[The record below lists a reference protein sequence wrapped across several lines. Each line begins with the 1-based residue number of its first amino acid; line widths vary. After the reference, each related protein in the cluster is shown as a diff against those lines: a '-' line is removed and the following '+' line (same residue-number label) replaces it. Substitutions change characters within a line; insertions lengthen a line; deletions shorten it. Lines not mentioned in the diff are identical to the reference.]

1 MWKYSKIR
9 LINDQT
15 CNCYSDEDA
24 PGAPRAPQPH
34 PQPPLAKGLAGKLK
48 SIMSIDGERRKSKT
62 DQSVITNLNMD
73 TASDPES
80 RRSSIGEKAKQK
92 LKQGLKATAK
102 AGGLKKLSS
111 TLANSNKNNNNAP
124 TIQQKANST
133 VENDEEYSYSEY
145 SDTEAESQQVPNL

>member
-1 MWKYSKIR
+1 
-9 LINDQT
+9 
-15 CNCYSDEDA
+15 
-24 PGAPRAPQPH
+24 
-34 PQPPLAKGLAGKLK
+34 
-48 SIMSIDGERRKSKT
+48 MSIDGERRKSKT

-124 TIQQKANST
+124 TIQQKTNST

-145 SDTEAESQQVPNL
+145 SETEAESQQVPNM